1 MREAHVHAGLH
12 VSAHTRETRL
22 PTSRRLL
29 WQQSHKCKRNTPV
42 LKLIRLQIE
51 SAAGEHTPVIMPQH
65 SREGGKYSLHATLKQ
80 SGWHVAPSQTSLNL
94 ILCTFRCLS
103 HVSVCDLRL
112 VPPLARAKFS
122 WIMTLLFTQRP
133 PLLRNIPHLIQYSI
147 HS

>member
-65 SREGGKYSLHATLKQ
+65 SREGGKYSLHATLTQLVTRGIITNKFKSYFVHIQ
-80 SGWHVAPSQTSLNL
+80 MFITCFCVWSQISSSSGSSQIQLNYDF
-94 ILCTFRCLS
+94 IIHT
-103 HVSVCDLRL
+103 
-112 VPPLARAKFS
+112 K
-122 WIMTLLFTQRP
+122 T

>member
-65 SREGGKYSLHATLKQ
+65 SREGGKYSLHATLTQLVTRGTITNKFKSYSVHIQ
-80 SGWHVAPSQTSLNL
+80 MFITCLCVWSQISSSSGSSQIQLNYDF
-94 ILCTFRCLS
+94 IIHIKT
-103 HVSVCDLRL
+103 
-112 VPPLARAKFS
+112 
-122 WIMTLLFTQRP
+122 

>member
-65 SREGGKYSLHATLKQ
+65 SREGGKYSLHATLKH

-103 HVSVCDLRL
+103 HVFCVWSQISSSSGSSQIQLNYDFIIHI
-112 VPPLARAKFS
+112 K
-122 WIMTLLFTQRP
+122 T